1 MVKISPSLLAADFG
15 NLRAAVQ
22 DLQAAGADWLH
33 WDVMDGCFVPN
44 LTFGAPLI
52 KKLRPNSTL
61 PFDVHLMIKNPA
73 SKLQWFADAGAD
85 IITVHAEAC
94 DDLPAVLAQIRKLGC
109 KAGVSLKPATPPEI
123 LAQAADWV
131 DLVLIMTVEPGF
143 GGQAFMPA
151 PLDKIGVLRRLFSG
165 RKVEFEVDG
174 GINPQT
180 AKQAIASGA
189 DVLVAGTAVFQN
201 GAYEANIRALRGEGK

>member
-131 DLVLIMTVEPGF
+131 
-143 GGQAFMPA
+143 
-151 PLDKIGVLRRLFSG
+151 RRLFSG